1 MYKLKFQKIL
11 LNFKLIS
18 FLLFK
23 KKNRGS
29 IFSPRIY
36 TKKIPIGWTDKEFVT
51 YWQLRNELSCHYQ
64 FSTKLDDIV
73 LYNP

>member
-23 KKNRGS
+23 KKIEEAYSLLGYTQRRFPLAGQIKNL
-29 IFSPRIY
+29 SPTGNCVMSY
-36 TKKIPIGWTDKEFVT
+36 HVT
-51 YWQLRNELSCHYQ
+51 INFLQS
-64 FSTKLDDIV
+64 
-73 LYNP
+73 